1 MFVHSSNIHASML
14 TRFMIACI
22 IKPSKQLHHTGGRR
36 AMGVYE
42 YDVTYEM
49 QNGERHTCIVTQYN
63 LVKAAQQ
70 ADRLL
75 REYHSDYKMLVEV
88 KEHIYD

>member
-1 MFVHSSNIHASML
+1 MY
-14 TRFMIACI
+14 T
-22 IKPSKQLHHTGGRR
+22 
-36 AMGVYE
+36 

-49 QNGERHTCIVTQYN
+49 QSGERRTCIVTHYN

-70 ADRLL
+70 AERLL
-75 REYHSDYKMLVEV
+75 PEYDPNYKMLVEV

>member
-1 MFVHSSNIHASML
+1 
-14 TRFMIACI
+14 
-22 IKPSKQLHHTGGRR
+22 
-36 AMGVYE
+36 MGVYE

-75 REYHSDYKMLVEV
+75 LEYHSDYKMLVEV

>member
-1 MFVHSSNIHASML
+1 
-14 TRFMIACI
+14 
-22 IKPSKQLHHTGGRR
+22 
-36 AMGVYE
+36 MGVYE

-75 REYHSDYKMLVEV
+75 REYHSD
-88 KEHIYD
+88 

>member
-1 MFVHSSNIHASML
+1 
-14 TRFMIACI
+14 
-22 IKPSKQLHHTGGRR
+22 
-36 AMGVYE
+36 MGVYE

-63 LVKAAQQ
+63 LLKAAQQ

>member
-1 MFVHSSNIHASML
+1 MGIYAYDG
-14 TRFMIACI
+14 TY
-22 IKPSKQLHHTGGRR
+22 
-36 AMGVYE
+36 AMAY
-42 YDVTYEM
+42 
-49 QNGERHTCIVTQYN
+49 GERHTSIVTQNN